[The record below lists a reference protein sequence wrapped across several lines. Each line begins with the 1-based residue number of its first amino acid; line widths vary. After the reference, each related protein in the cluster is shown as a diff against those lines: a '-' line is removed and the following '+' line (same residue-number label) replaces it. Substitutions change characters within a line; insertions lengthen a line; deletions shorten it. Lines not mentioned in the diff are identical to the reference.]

1 MKELHDLKT
10 FPATFICRAD
20 HICVDLSSISIDFYD
35 DNDLVEVPKGDQDVE
50 VLAQGLLRLSP
61 LVQKPQRAAT
71 HCADLLTVARF
82 VEAYKL
88 ELKLVHG
95 KGDLT
100 ALQVGS
106 RWSCYLAVVCVIVRF
121 LRFS

>member
-1 MKELHDLKT
+1 MKEFLDLKN
-10 FPATFICRAD
+10 FPPTFICRAD
-20 HICVDLSSISIDFYD
+20 HLCVDLSSMSIDFYD
-35 DNDLVEVPKGDQDVE
+35 ENDVVEVPKGDQDVE

-88 ELKLVHG
+88 ELKLG

-100 ALQVGS
+100 TLQVGS